1 MFGLKIPSEA
11 VVKWNLRNSLIIFAI
26 CWSYTAV
33 RMVGHPITKQ
43 TVGIAPDT
51 SPVEEGI

>member
-1 MFGLKIPSEA
+1 ML
-11 VVKWNLRNSLIIFAI
+11 VIIFAI

-43 TVGIAPDT
+43 SVEIAPDT
-51 SPVEEGI
+51 SPVEEGIWAER

>member
-1 MFGLKIPSEA
+1 ML
-11 VVKWNLRNSLIIFAI
+11 VIIFAI

-43 TVGIAPDT
+43 SVEIAPGT